1 MAQKYGGQFS
11 PEGNGRAPLNKPKA
25 PRFAG
30 KKPAIGRTR
39 ANFLFLAGAPLL
51 FASIGDGAT
60 DMAVALGAF
69 AFIALGAWL
78 TREGIDAQNA
88 YEARTVARRPAIP
101 RKIFGAIALGLGVAT
116 ATFDTSVMDGVL
128 YGVIASVL
136 HLIAF
141 GLDPMRDKSVE
152 GVDTFQADRVARAV
166 DEAERHLRAMS
177 DAIATTSDR
186 DVTTRVEQFQATA
199 RSFFRTVENDPRD
212 LTSARRYLGVYLLGA
227 KDATIKFS
235 KLYAQG
241 RDPSA
246 KADYT
251 SLLDDLEA
259 NFTAKNQALLSDNR
273 TDLDIEIDVLRDRL
287 QREGIRLNE
296 GE

>member
-1 MAQKYGGQFS
+1 MAQKFGGQYS
-11 PEGNGRAPLNKPKA
+11 PDGSSPTAPKA
-25 PRFAG
+25 SPFAG

-39 ANFLFLAGAPLL
+39 ANLLFLAGLPLL
-51 FASIGDGAT
+51 FSSIGDGAR

-69 AFIALGAWL
+69 ALIALGAWL

-88 YEARTVARRPAIP
+88 YEARTIARRPAIP
-101 RKIFGAIALGLGVAT
+101 RKLFGAIALGLGVGV
-116 ATFDTSVMDGVL
+116 ATFDTSLIDGIL
-128 YGVIASVL
+128 YSIIAVIL
-136 HLIAF
+136 HLTAF
-141 GLDPMRDKSVE
+141 GIDPMRDKAIE
-152 GVDTFQADRVARAV
+152 GVDTFQTDRVARAV
-166 DEAERHLRAMS
+166 DEAERHLRAMT
-177 DAIATTSDR
+177 DAIATAGDR
-186 DVTTRVEQFQATA
+186 TMTARVEQFQATA
-199 RSFFRTVENDPRD
+199 RAFFRTVENDPRD
-212 LTSARRYLGVYLLGA
+212 LSTARRYLGVYLLGA

-241 RDPSA
+241 RDPSV

-259 NFTAKNQALLSDNR
+259 NFTAKTQALLLDNR

>member
-1 MAQKYGGQFS
+1 MAQKFGGQFS
-11 PEGNGRAPLNKPKA
+11 PNGGNATPSKASPLS
-25 PRFAG
+25 G
-30 KKPAIGRTR
+30 KRPARGRTR
-39 ANFLFLAGAPLL
+39 ANLLFLVALPIL
-51 FASIGDGAT
+51 FTSIGDGAQ
-60 DMAVALGAF
+60 DMAVAIGAF
-69 AFIALGAWL
+69 ALMTLGAWL

-88 YEARTVARRPAIP
+88 YEARTIARRPAIP
-101 RKIFGAIALGLGVAT
+101 RKLFGAIALGLGVGV
-116 ATFDTSVMDGVL
+116 ATFDTSLMDGIL
-128 YGVIASVL
+128 YGIIAVAL
-136 HLIAF
+136 HLTSF
-141 GLDPMRDKSVE
+141 GFDPMRDKALE
-152 GVDTFQADRVARAV
+152 GVDTFQTDRVARAV

-177 DAIATTSDR
+177 DAIAISGDR
-186 DVTTRVEQFQATA
+186 TMIARVDQFQATA
-199 RSFFRTVENDPRD
+199 RAFFRTVENDPRD
-212 LTSARRYLGVYLLGA
+212 LTTARRYLGVYLLGA

-241 RDPSA
+241 RDPSV

-287 QREGIRLNE
+287 QREGIRLTE

>member
-1 MAQKYGGQFS
+1 MAQKFGGQFS
-11 PEGNGRAPLNKPKA
+11 PDGSSPEAPKA
-25 PRFAG
+25 SPFAG

-39 ANFLFLAGAPLL
+39 ANLLFIAGLPLL
-51 FASIGDGAT
+51 FSSIGDGAS
-60 DMAVALGAF
+60 DMAVAIGAF
-69 AFIALGAWL
+69 ALVALGAWL

-88 YEARTVARRPAIP
+88 YEARTIARRPAIP
-101 RKIFGAIALGLGVAT
+101 RKLFGALALGLGVGV
-116 ATFDTSVMDGVL
+116 ATFDTSLMDGIL
-128 YGVIASVL
+128 YGIITVVL
-136 HLIAF
+136 HLTAF
-141 GLDPMRDKSVE
+141 GFDPMRDKAIE
-152 GVDTFQADRVARAV
+152 GVDTFQTDRVARAV
-166 DEAERHLRAMS
+166 DEAERHLRAMT
-177 DAIATTSDR
+177 DAIATAGDR
-186 DVTTRVEQFQATA
+186 TTTARVEQFQATA
-199 RSFFRTVENDPRD
+199 RAFFRTVENDPRD
-212 LTSARRYLGVYLLGA
+212 LTTARRYLGVYLLGA

-241 RDPSA
+241 RDPSV

>member
-1 MAQKYGGQFS
+1 MAQKFGGQFS
-11 PEGNGRAPLNKPKA
+11 PDGSTSSAPKA
-25 PRFAG
+25 SAFAG
-30 KKPAIGRTR
+30 KKPAVGRTR
-39 ANFLFLAGAPLL
+39 ANLLFLAGLPLL
-51 FASIGDGAT
+51 VSSIGDGAS
-60 DMAVALGAF
+60 DMAVAIGAF
-69 AFIALGAWL
+69 ALMALGAWL

-88 YEARTVARRPAIP
+88 YEARTIARRPAIP
-101 RKIFGAIALGLGVAT
+101 RKIFGAIALGLGVGV
-116 ATFDTSVMDGVL
+116 ATFDTSLMDGVL
-128 YGVIASVL
+128 YGIITVVL
-136 HLIAF
+136 HLTAF
-141 GLDPMRDKSVE
+141 GFDPMRDKSVE
-152 GVDTFQADRVARAV
+152 GVDTFQTDRVARAV

-177 DAIATTSDR
+177 DAIATAGDR
-186 DVTTRVEQFQATA
+186 TMTARVDQFQATA
-199 RSFFRTVENDPRD
+199 RAFFRTVENDPRD
-212 LTSARRYLGVYLLGA
+212 LTTARRYLGVYLLGA

-241 RDPSA
+241 RDPSV

>member
-1 MAQKYGGQFS
+1 MAQKFGGQFS
-11 PEGNGRAPLNKPKA
+11 PDGTGPTAPKTSPLS
-25 PRFAG
+25 G
-30 KKPAIGRTR
+30 KQPAKGRTR
-39 ANFLFLAGAPLL
+39 ANLLFLVALPIL
-51 FASIGDGAT
+51 FTSIGDGAR
-60 DMAVALGAF
+60 DMAVAIGAF
-69 AFIALGAWL
+69 ALMALGAWL

-88 YEARTVARRPAIP
+88 YEARTIARRPAIP
-101 RKIFGAIALGLGVAT
+101 RKIFGAIALGLGVGVAT
-116 ATFDTSVMDGVL
+116 LDTSLMDGVL
-128 YGVIASVL
+128 YGIIAVIL
-136 HLIAF
+136 HLASF
-141 GLDPMRDKSVE
+141 GLDPMRDKALE
-152 GVDTFQADRVARAV
+152 GVDTFQTDRVARAV
-166 DEAERHLRAMS
+166 DEAERHLRAMT
-177 DAIATTSDR
+177 DAIATAGDR
-186 DVTTRVEQFQATA
+186 TMIARVEQFQATA

-212 LTSARRYLGVYLLGA
+212 LTTARRYLGVYLLGA

-241 RDPSA
+241 RDPSV

>member
-1 MAQKYGGQFS
+1 MAQKFGGQFS
-11 PEGNGRAPLNKPKA
+11 PDGSNSTAPKA
-25 PRFAG
+25 SPFAG
-30 KKPAIGRTR
+30 KKPAVGRTR
-39 ANFLFLAGAPLL
+39 ANLLFLAGLPLL
-51 FASIGDGAT
+51 VSSIGDSAS
-60 DMAVALGAF
+60 DMAVAIGAF
-69 AFIALGAWL
+69 ALLALGAWL

-88 YEARTVARRPAIP
+88 YEARTIARRPAIP
-101 RKIFGAIALGLGVAT
+101 RKIFGAIALGVGVGV
-116 ATFDTSVMDGVL
+116 ATFDTSLMDGIL
-128 YGVIASVL
+128 YGIITVVL
-136 HLIAF
+136 HLTAF
-141 GLDPMRDKSVE
+141 GSDPIRDKSVE
-152 GVDTFQADRVARAV
+152 GVDTFQTDRVARAV
-166 DEAERHLRAMS
+166 DEAERHLRAMT
-177 DAIATTSDR
+177 DAINAAGDR
-186 DVTTRVEQFQATA
+186 TMTARVEQFQATA
-199 RSFFRTVENDPRD
+199 RAFFRTVENDPRD
-212 LTSARRYLGVYLLGA
+212 LTTARRYLGVYLLGA

-241 RDPSA
+241 RDPSV